1 MSETETPQNE
11 MFCGVSCFDVL
22 NENNRI
28 IINLRARLQDNKT
41 EKLLR
46 FVLVSSH
53 IVLIE
58 SENFVLYSN

>member
-1 MSETETPQNE
+1 M
-11 MFCGVSCFDVL
+11 
-22 NENNRI
+22 
-28 IINLRARLQDNKT
+28 RARLHDKEQ

-58 SENFVLYSN
+58 SENSVLYSI